1 MTTNDPTPEQ
11 PTGNTPPPPSPPP
24 PPSSP
29 PPPSPPPPSPPSAP
43 PPQGGYAAPPAG
55 SQGLGSGLA
64 QPTTPGYPP
73 AQQSD
78 ETVWALLAHLS
89 YFVLAL
95 IGPLIIMLV
104 AGKDRPY
111 AREHAVEA
119 LNFHIT
125 VFIGVIISI
134 VLIIVLVGIF
144 TLIAIAIAGAV
155 FAIMA
160 AIKAGQGDGYR
171 YPLTIRLVK

>member
-1 MTTNDPTPEQ
+1 MSTDDPTPEQ
-11 PTGNTPPPPSPPP
+11 PSGSTPPPPPAPTPPP
-24 PPSSP
+24 TP
-29 PPPSPPPPSPPSAP
+29 PPTPGPPPSAP

-73 AQQSD
+73 ALQSD

-95 IGPLIIMLV
+95 IGPLILMLV
-104 AGKDRPY
+104 AGKERPF

-134 VLIIVLVGIF
+134 LLIIVLVGIF